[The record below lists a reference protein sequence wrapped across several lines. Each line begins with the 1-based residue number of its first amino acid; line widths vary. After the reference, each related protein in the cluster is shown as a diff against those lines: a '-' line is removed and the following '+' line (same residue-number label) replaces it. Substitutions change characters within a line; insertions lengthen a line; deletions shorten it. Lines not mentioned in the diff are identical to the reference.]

1 MTIETRAAVGSIE
14 FRDAAD
20 GAKPGFTAR
29 AVNYGVRDSYGTSW
43 APGVF
48 KESLEARM
56 PPVVWGHDWNDPIGR
71 VVGYRE
77 VERRG
82 QGDPGGLEIDVEL
95 DDLDAVPRARQA
107 YAQLK
112 SGTMSQFSFGFER
125 QADQADPELRNTTRI
140 TRARVQEFSLVL
152 NGAVPGTKPLAIRS
166 QEATI
171 DTRAASDLITRF
183 AAGQIELS
191 VALAELNGK
200 RQESPQFEFRALSE
214 ETDPEAATKTL
225 ADVDKAMADVAGALS
240 RDDMQAATRYFYAAA
255 SRLESLLYLL
265 GKTPSTGWAEGWR
278 QRQSDEVR
286 DELPDELPDE
296 LVGPAGDDEDFE
308 RALARLER
316 RANVKKPYGDVA
328 YADPGYQKDGK
339 KRYPLDTKEHVRAA
353 WSYVNMPKNAKA
365 YSADQLSSIK
375 GKIRAAAKKLGIE
388 ISE

>member
-1 MTIETRAAVGSIE
+1 MTVETRAAVGSIE
-14 FRDAAD
+14 FRDATD

-82 QGDPGGLEIDVEL
+82 EGDPGGLEIDVEL

-140 TRARVQEFSLVL
+140 TKARVQEFSLVL

-166 QEATI
+166 MPEGTVEL
-171 DTRAASDLITRF
+171 RAATSLIARF
-183 AAGQIELS
+183 AQGELDLAQALTELKELRS
-191 VALAELNGK
+191 V
-200 RQESPQFEFRALSE
+200 
-214 ETDPEAATKTL
+214 PE
-225 ADVDKAMADVAGALS
+225 
-240 RDDMQAATRYFYAAA
+240 
-255 SRLESLLYLL
+255 
-265 GKTPSTGWAEGWR
+265 
-278 QRQSDEVR
+278 
-286 DELPDELPDE
+286 ELPAKEAETKAGDELPDE
-296 LVGPAGDDEDFE
+296 LVGPADDDEEFE
-308 RALARLER
+308 RALRQLGHRTLAMQARDR
-316 RANVKKPYGDVA
+316 RADAKKPYGDVT

-339 KRYPLDTKEHVRAA
+339 KRYPLDTKDHVKAA
-353 WSYVNMPKNAKA
+353 WSYINMPKNAKA
-365 YSADQLSSIK
+365 YSADQLSKIK
-375 GKIRAAAKKLGIE
+375 AKIKAAAKKVGVE
-388 ISE
+388 ISGD